1 MGRGGPRL
9 TPRDRRASVIL
20 IAAAVVG
27 WLLVGWV
34 FLNLDP
40 RARPASEL
48 AGAATI
54 GAAAGL
60 TTIPLFW
67 LASFARQRRIAYRG
81 DWVRA
86 VRRGAWV
93 ASLAGGLVL
102 LRLEG
107 LFQPPVALFLV
118 ALAAIAEVTLS
129 ARR

>member
-1 MGRGGPRL
+1 M
-9 TPRDRRASVIL
+9 TPGDRQASLLL
-20 IAAAVVG
+20 IAAAVVS

-48 AGAATI
+48 VGAVAIGVAG
-54 GAAAGL
+54 GL

-67 LASFARQRRIAYRG
+67 LAGFARQRRIAYRG
-81 DWVRA
+81 DWARA
-86 VRRGAWV
+86 VRRGLWV

-107 LFQPPVALFLV
+107 LFQPQVALFLV
-118 ALAAIAEVTLS
+118 ALVAIAELTLS

>member
-1 MGRGGPRL
+1 M
-9 TPRDRRASVIL
+9 TPRDRRVSLIL
-20 IAAAVVG
+20 IAAAIVA
-27 WLLVGWV
+27 WLLVAWV
-34 FLNLDP
+34 FVNLDP

-48 AGAATI
+48 AGAGTI

-60 TTIPLFW
+60 TSVPLFW

-81 DWVRA
+81 DWLRA

-93 ASLAGGLVL
+93 AGLTGGLIL

-118 ALAAIAEVTLS
+118 ALAAIAELTLS

>member
-1 MGRGGPRL
+1 M
-9 TPRDRRASVIL
+9 TPRDRRVSLIL
-20 IAAAVVG
+20 IAAAVVA
-27 WLLVGWV
+27 WLLVAWV
-34 FLNLDP
+34 FVNLDP

-60 TTIPLFW
+60 ASIPLFW
-67 LASFARQRRIAYRG
+67 LAAFARQRRIAYRG

-86 VRRGAWV
+86 IRRGAWV
-93 ASLAGGLVL
+93 ATLVGCFVL

-118 ALAAIAEVTLS
+118 ALAAIAELTLS

>member
-1 MGRGGPRL
+1 M
-9 TPRDRRASVIL
+9 TPRDRRASLLL
-20 IAAAVVG
+20 IAAAAIA
-27 WLLVGWV
+27 WLLVAWV

-54 GAAAGL
+54 GTAAGL
-60 TTIPLFW
+60 TSTPLFW
-67 LASFARQRRIAYRG
+67 LVSFARQRRIAYRG

-93 ASLAGGLVL
+93 AGLAGGLIL

-118 ALAAIAEVTLS
+118 ALAAIAELTLS

>member
-1 MGRGGPRL
+1 M
-9 TPRDRRASVIL
+9 TPRDRRASMIL
-20 IAAAVVG
+20 IVAAAIA

-34 FLNLDP
+34 LLNLDP

-54 GAAAGL
+54 GAATGL
-60 TTIPLFW
+60 TSIPLFW

-86 VRRGAWV
+86 LRRGAWV

-118 ALAAIAEVTLS
+118 ALAAIAELTLS

>member
-1 MGRGGPRL
+1 M
-9 TPRDRRASVIL
+9 TPRDRRVSLIL
-20 IAAAVVG
+20 IAAAVVA
-27 WLLVGWV
+27 WLLVAWV
-34 FLNLDP
+34 FVNLDP

-60 TTIPLFW
+60 ASIPLFW
-67 LASFARQRRIAYRG
+67 LAAFARQRRIAYRG

-86 VRRGAWV
+86 IRRGAWV
-93 ASLAGGLVL
+93 ATLVGGLVL

>member
-1 MGRGGPRL
+1 M
-9 TPRDRRASVIL
+9 TPRDRRVSLIL
-20 IAAAVVG
+20 IAAAIVA
-27 WLLVGWV
+27 WLLVAWV
-34 FLNLDP
+34 FVNLDP

-60 TTIPLFW
+60 ASIPLFW
-67 LASFARQRRIAYRG
+67 LAAFARQRRIAYRG
-81 DWVRA
+81 DWVRSI
-86 VRRGAWV
+86 RRGAWV
-93 ASLAGGLVL
+93 ATLVGCFVL

>member
-1 MGRGGPRL
+1 M
-9 TPRDRRASVIL
+9 TPRDRRVSLIL
-20 IAAAVVG
+20 IAAAIVA
-27 WLLVGWV
+27 WLLVAWV
-34 FLNLDP
+34 FVNLDP

-60 TTIPLFW
+60 ASIPLFW
-67 LASFARQRRIAYRG
+67 LAAFARQRRIAYRG

-86 VRRGAWV
+86 IRRGAWV
-93 ASLAGGLVL
+93 ATLVGGLVL

>member
-1 MGRGGPRL
+1 M
-9 TPRDRRASVIL
+9 TPRDRRAAVVL
-20 IAAAVVG
+20 IAAAVIG
-27 WLLVGWV
+27 WLAVGWV
-34 FLNLDP
+34 VVNLDP

-60 TTIPLFW
+60 TSIPLFW
-67 LASFARQRRIAYRG
+67 LAAFARQRRIAYRG
-81 DWVRA
+81 DWLRA

-93 ASLAGGLVL
+93 GSLVGGLVL

>member
-1 MGRGGPRL
+1 M
-9 TPRDRRASVIL
+9 TPRDRRVSLIL
-20 IAAAVVG
+20 IAAAIVA
-27 WLLVGWV
+27 WLLVAWV
-34 FLNLDP
+34 FVNLDP

-60 TTIPLFW
+60 ASIPLFW
-67 LASFARQRRIAYRG
+67 LAAFARQRRIAYRG

-86 VRRGAWV
+86 IRRGAWV
-93 ASLAGGLVL
+93 ATLAGGLVL

>member
-1 MGRGGPRL
+1 M
-9 TPRDRRASVIL
+9 TPRDRRLNLIL
-20 IAAAVVG
+20 IAAAAVA
-27 WLLVGWV
+27 WLFVGWV
-34 FLNLDP
+34 LLNLDP

-54 GAAAGL
+54 GAASGL
-60 TTIPLFW
+60 TSVPIFW

-86 VRRGAWV
+86 VRRGGWV
-93 ASLAGGLVL
+93 ASLAGGVVL

-118 ALAAIAEVTLS
+118 ALAAIAEITLS

>member
-1 MGRGGPRL
+1 M
-9 TPRDRRASVIL
+9 TPRDRRVSLIL
-20 IAAAVVG
+20 IAAAVVA
-27 WLLVGWV
+27 WLLVAWV
-34 FLNLDP
+34 FVNLDP

-48 AGAATI
+48 AGAGTI

-60 TTIPLFW
+60 TSVPLFW

-81 DWVRA
+81 DWLRA

-93 ASLAGGLVL
+93 AGLTGGLIL

-118 ALAAIAEVTLS
+118 ALAAIAELTLS